1 MLSPFAMQI
10 AMFVLAAGCAA
21 AVMVAVFYPW
31 FTRDRQSE
39 LRRQAIAEGL
49 RSASD
54 GGNSGAKS
62 SGSNRKRSL
71 EQVLREI
78 EEKQR
83 AKQRAKPT
91 LMTRIRQAGLGW
103 SKSTY
108 LAVCVGSGVSS
119 FLLALVVLGQGWPAA
134 LGFGVAGGLLLPHLY
149 VSYKRKGRFKRFTA
163 EFANAMD
170 IIVRG
175 LRAGLPLA
183 DCMKIIASEAQEPVK
198 GEFTAIIQ
206 DQAMGMPVDEA
217 VQRMPVRMPVTEA
230 SFFAIVIA
238 IQSRT
243 GGSLSEALGNLSKVL
258 RERKKMEA
266 KIKAMSSEAKSSAGI
281 IGALPVFVTGAIY
294 VTTPDYIALLFTTSA
309 GNIILAVAGFW
320 MLIGILVM
328 RKMINFD
335 F

>member
-1 MLSPFAMQI
+1 MLSPSAMQI
-10 AMFVLAAGCAA
+10 AMFVLAAASAA
-21 AVMVAVFYPW
+21 AIVVAAFYPW
-31 FTRDRQSE
+31 FARDRQTE
-39 LRRQAIAEGL
+39 MRRQAIAEGL

-54 GGNSGAKS
+54 GGKSGNKS
-62 SGSNRKRSL
+62 GGSNRKRSL
-71 EQVLREI
+71 EEVLREI

-83 AKQRAKPT
+83 VKQRAKPT
-91 LMTRIRQAGLGW
+91 LMMRIRQAGLSW

-108 LAVCVGSGVSS
+108 LAVCIGAGVSS
-119 FLLALVVLGQGWPAA
+119 LLFAVAMLSLFWPAA
-134 LGFGVAGGLLLPHLY
+134 LGFGVAGGLLLPHFYISHL
-149 VSYKRKGRFKRFTA
+149 RKGRFKRFTA

-175 LRAGLPLA
+175 LKSGLPLA
-183 DCMKIIASEAQEPVK
+183 DCMKIIASEAAEPVK
-198 GEFTAIIQ
+198 SEFTAIIQ
-206 DQAMGMPVDEA
+206 DQAMGVPVDEA
-217 VQRMPVRMPVTEA
+217 VQRMSTRMPVTEA

-238 IQSRT
+238 IQTRT

-294 VTTPDYIALLFTTSA
+294 VTTPDYIALLFTTGA
-309 GNIILAVAGFW
+309 GNVILAISGFW
-320 MLIGILVM
+320 MLMGILVM